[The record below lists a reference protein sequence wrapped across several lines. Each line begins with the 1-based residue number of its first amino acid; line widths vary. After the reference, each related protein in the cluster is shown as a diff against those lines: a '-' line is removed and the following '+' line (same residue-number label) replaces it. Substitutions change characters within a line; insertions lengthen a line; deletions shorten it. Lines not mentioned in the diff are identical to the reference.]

1 MGTLRKTWH
10 LRDEDILYVEE
21 NHDGKYGA
29 PGKKRQPKRKLTPED
44 IYRINHWNK
53 IKKARLLAMEYFSP
67 GDIWATYT
75 YKPENRPPDI
85 QTAQKHFRDAMGKI
99 KKYMRRR
106 ERNFTGSA
114 ISKEEQKEPGTFILL

>member
-44 IYRINHWNK
+44 IYRDKSLEQNQKGKTSGNGIF
-53 IKKARLLAMEYFSP
+53 FS
-67 GDIWATYT
+67 W
-75 YKPENRPPDI
+75 
-85 QTAQKHFRDAMGKI
+85 
-99 KKYMRRR
+99 
-106 ERNFTGSA
+106 
-114 ISKEEQKEPGTFILL
+114 

>member
-44 IYRINHWNK
+44 IYRDK
-53 IKKARLLAMEYFSP
+53 SL
-67 GDIWATYT
+67 
-75 YKPENRPPDI
+75 
-85 QTAQKHFRDAMGKI
+85 
-99 KKYMRRR
+99 
-106 ERNFTGSA
+106 
-114 ISKEEQKEPGTFILL
+114 EQN

>member
-53 IKKARLLAMEYFSP
+53 IKKARLLAMEYSSP
-67 GDIWATYT
+67 GDIWATYNINQKT
-75 YKPENRPPDI
+75 VLQIYKQLKNISEM
-85 QTAQKHFRDAMGKI
+85 QWGK
-99 KKYMRRR
+99 
-106 ERNFTGSA
+106 
-114 ISKEEQKEPGTFILL
+114 

>member
-1 MGTLRKTWH
+1 MKFPCLVLDKDIKVRSLMVWEHCEKPGIYW
-10 LRDEDILYVEE
+10 DEDILYVEE

-75 YKPENRPPDI
+75 YKPENLLRY
-85 QTAQKHFRDAMGKI
+85 TNSSR
-99 KKYMRRR
+99 
-106 ERNFTGSA
+106 S
-114 ISKEEQKEPGTFILL
+114 ISEMQWEN

>member
-75 YKPENRPPDI
+75 YNQKTVLQIYKQLKNISEMHGEN
-85 QTAQKHFRDAMGKI
+85 
-99 KKYMRRR
+99 KK
-106 ERNFTGSA
+106 N
-114 ISKEEQKEPGTFILL
+114 I

>member
-53 IKKARLLAMEYFSP
+53 IKRQDFWQWNIFLLVIYGP
-67 GDIWATYT
+67 HTHINQKTVLQI
-75 YKPENRPPDI
+75 YKQLKNISEM
-85 QTAQKHFRDAMGKI
+85 QWGK
-99 KKYMRRR
+99 
-106 ERNFTGSA
+106 
-114 ISKEEQKEPGTFILL
+114 

>member
-44 IYRINHWNK
+44 IYRI
-53 IKKARLLAMEYFSP
+53 
-67 GDIWATYT
+67 
-75 YKPENRPPDI
+75 YKQLKNISEM
-85 QTAQKHFRDAMGKI
+85 QWGK
-99 KKYMRRR
+99 
-106 ERNFTGSA
+106 
-114 ISKEEQKEPGTFILL
+114 

>member
-53 IKKARLLAMEYFSP
+53 IKKAKSGEAC
-67 GDIWATYT
+67 TYART
-75 YKPENRPPDI
+75 TKR
-85 QTAQKHFRDAMGKI
+85 M
-99 KKYMRRR
+99 
-106 ERNFTGSA
+106 S
-114 ISKEEQKEPGTFILL
+114 IL